1 MELFK
6 TPDIDFI
13 GLRWYPIGLSI
24 FVVVAGLTAI
34 AVKGFNYSIEFT
46 GGTMLQ
52 VSFSPG
58 AKVDVDAV
66 RKSLEGAKL
75 DAEVQS
81 VVGPRPTFMLREKST
96 ENEAAVDKFADETLD
111 ALKKSF
117 PDSPPTLDT
126 KDVIGPVVGK
136 DLRQRTLWAIFWSLF
151 AIVCYVAYRFE
162 NPIWGVAGVIALF
175 HDVIGVAGLFSLLHL
190 QVDLLIVTALLTI
203 AGYSISDTIVIF
215 DRMREKLHT
224 ERGLPFDVL
233 INSSMNE
240 TLSRT
245 IITVL
250 TVQIVCVVLLF
261 FGGPVLRDFA
271 FAMVVG
277 NIFGTYSSIGVAAP
291 LVYEHQ
297 IRFGGKK
304 ASAGGAAGRASAAPA
319 PAQTPAAGGQVR
331 VKPKEKRKGR

>member
-1 MELFK
+1 MELFHK
-6 TPDIDFI
+6 PNIDFI
-13 GLRWYPIGLSI
+13 GLRWYPIGASI
-24 FVVVAGLTAI
+24 LVVTIGLGAI
-34 AVKGFNYSIEFT
+34 LTKGFNYSIEFT
-46 GGTMLQ
+46 GGSLLQ
-52 VSFSPG
+52 VSYPAG
-58 AKVDVDAV
+58 TKVDVDGM
-66 RKSLEGAKL
+66 RKTLENAGIA
-75 DAEVQS
+75 AEIQS
-81 VVGPRPTFMLREKST
+81 VQADHPTFILREKST
-96 ENEAAVDKFADETLD
+96 EDETAVTQFAEKTMD
-111 ALKKSF
+111 ILKKNITAAA
-117 PDSPPTLDT
+117 PTLDR

-151 AIVCYVAYRFE
+151 GIVIYVAYRFE
-162 NPIWGVAGVIALF
+162 NPIWGIAGVVALF
-175 HDVIGVAGLFSLLHL
+175 HDVIGVAGIFSLLGL

-215 DRMREKLHT
+215 DRMREKMHT
-224 ERGLPFDVL
+224 DRTMPLDVL

-271 FAMVVG
+271 FAMVIG

-297 IRFGGKK
+297 LRFGRRKT
-304 ASAGGAAGRASAAPA
+304 SSLAG
-319 PAQTPAAGGQVR
+319 PAASPEPAR
-331 VKPKEKRKGR
+331 AREDRRRK